1 MLSEEM
7 ILQGHTS
14 AINNTINA
22 YHIDDN
28 NYQRNHLSS
37 MDSYPSAIHSI
48 VQARL
53 DNIEQ
58 HAQQILQ
65 FIDDVYS

>member
-1 MLSEEM
+1 MSNEEM

-14 AINNTINA
+14 AVNNKINA
-22 YHIDDN
+22 YHIDN
-28 NYQRNHLSS
+28 NYQQNHLSS

-58 HAQQILQ
+58 HAQQIIQ
-65 FIDDVYS
+65 FIDDVSS

>member
-1 MLSEEM
+1 MSNEEM

-28 NYQRNHLSS
+28 NYQPNQLSS

-65 FIDDVYS
+65 FIDNVYS

>member
-7 ILQGHTS
+7 NLQGHTS
-14 AINNTINA
+14 AINNKINA
-22 YHIDDN
+22 YRINN
-28 NYQRNHLSS
+28 NYYQPNHLSS
-37 MDSYPSAIHSI
+37 MDSYPSVIHSI